1 MLTVAVISEEP
12 VFESCTPIKTHLE
25 AFPVGAVST
34 SVGVAV
40 LLTLSAK
47 AFLNVLAIGHPSAML
62 NTIEFDKAFASVV
75 VSPVSE

>member
-62 NTIEFDKAFASVV
+62 RAKASSTAVEV
-75 VSPVSE
+75 IAPVPLL